1 MGKSL
6 SLKKGFTINL
16 VGEANKEIQKA
27 ESSKVYALKPDD
39 FYGVNPKLKVKV
51 GDEVKVGDAIFF
63 DKNMVEVNFP
73 SPVSGE
79 IVEIERGAKRKI
91 LAVKILADKDLK
103 YADSNI
109 PKSLNSDSVKEALL
123 ASNCW
128 PFIRQRPY
136 NTIANPSVAPKGIF
150 VSTFDSAPLA
160 PDYDFILGDRK
171 AEFDK
176 GCEVLNILSGGN
188 LHLGKSADSN
198 LSFSS
203 GEVHTFSGKHPV
215 GNVGVQIHHISPIQ
229 KGEVVWHVNPQ
240 DVCIIGELFMTGKYN
255 PTRILALTGAEMAKP
270 QYLEVRQGQSIEKN
284 LSSQISDTGV
294 RVIQGNVLTG
304 TKSSKTDFVS
314 FYTNQ
319 YTAIPEGDH
328 SEFLGW
334 LLPSTEKVSLS
345 RSFFSWLMP
354 KKEFNLDTNTH
365 GELRPFVVSGE
376 YEKVLPMNIMPVQ
389 LLKSILAGDLEKMEA
404 LGIYEVAEEDFA
416 LCEFVCSSKID
427 VQKILREGLDL
438 MKSEG

>member
-6 SLKKGFTINL
+6 SLKKGFTIKL
-16 VGEANKEIQKA
+16 IGEASKELKKA
-27 ESSKVYALKPDD
+27 EASELFALKPGD
-39 FYGVNPKLKVKV
+39 FYGVNPKLVVKE
-51 GDEVKVGDAIFF
+51 GAEVKVGDAIFF
-63 DKNMVEVNFP
+63 DKNMPNVNFP

-79 IVEIERGAKRKI
+79 VVEIERGAKRKI
-91 LAVKILADKDLK
+91 LSVKILADKQLS
-103 YADSNI
+103 YAQSPI
-109 PKSLNSDSVKEALL
+109 PKKLDAQSVKEALL
-123 ASNCW
+123 AANCW

-136 NTIANPSVAPKGIF
+136 NTIANPEDSPKGIF

-160 PDYDFILGDRK
+160 PDYDFILGQRK
-171 AEFDK
+171 AQFDK
-176 GCEVLNILSGGN
+176 GCEVLSVLAGGN
-188 LHLGKSADSN
+188 LHIGKSSSSN
-198 LSFSS
+198 LSFSV
-203 GEVHTFSGKHPV
+203 GESHSFSGKHPA
-215 GNVGVQIHHISPIQ
+215 GNVGVQIHHISPVQ
-229 KGEVVWHVNPQ
+229 KGEVAWHVNAQ
-240 DVCIIGELFMTGKYN
+240 DVCVIGALFLTGKYE
-255 PTRILALTGAEMAKP
+255 PIRILAIAGGEIATP
-270 QYLEVRQGQSIEKN
+270 QYLEVRQGQSIEKYIT
-284 LSSQISDTGV
+284 SQVKDSGV
-294 RVIQGNVLTG
+294 RLIQGNVLTG
-304 TKSSKTDFVS
+304 KKTSVNDTIS

-328 SEFLGW
+328 HEFLGW
-334 LLPSTEKVSLS
+334 LLPSTKKVSLS

-354 KKEFNLDTNTH
+354 NKAFNLDTNTH

-427 VQKILREGLDL
+427 VQNILREGLDL

>member
-1 MGKSL
+1 
-6 SLKKGFTINL
+6 
-16 VGEANKEIQKA
+16 
-27 ESSKVYALKPDD
+27 LKPDD

-73 SPVSGE
+73 TPVSGE
-79 IVEIERGAKRKI
+79 IIEIERGAKRKI
-91 LAVKILADKDLK
+91 LAVKILADKELK
-103 YADSNI
+103 YASVSV
-109 PKSLNSDSVKEALL
+109 PKTLNSQSVKDTLLEA
-123 ASNCW
+123 NCW
-128 PFIRQRPY
+128 TFILQRPY
-136 NTIANPSVAPKGIF
+136 NTIADPNVAPKGIF
-150 VSTFDSAPLA
+150 ISTFDSAPLA
-160 PDYDFILGDRK
+160 PDYDFILGRRK

-176 GCEVLNILSGGN
+176 GCEVLQILSGGN
-188 LHLGKSADSN
+188 LHLGKAANSN
-198 LSFSS
+198 LSIST
-203 GEVHTFSGKHPV
+203 GETHTFSGKHPV
-215 GNVGVQIHHISPIQ
+215 GNVGVQIHHINPIQ
-229 KGEVVWHVNPQ
+229 KGEVAWHLNPQ
-240 DVCIIGELFMTGKYN
+240 DVCIIGSLFLTGQYN
-255 PTRILALTGAEMAKP
+255 PTRILAMTGAEMTSP
-270 QYLEVRQGQSIEKN
+270 IYLEVRQGQSIEKN
-284 LSSQISDTGV
+284 LSSQLIGSSV
-294 RVIQGNVLTG
+294 RLIQGNVLTG
-304 TKSSKTDFVS
+304 RKSSTTDFVS

-319 YTAIPEGDH
+319 YTAIPEGNYH
-328 SEFLGW
+328 EFLGW

-354 KKEFNLDTNTH
+354 NKAFNLDTNTH

-438 MKSEG
+438 MKSEA